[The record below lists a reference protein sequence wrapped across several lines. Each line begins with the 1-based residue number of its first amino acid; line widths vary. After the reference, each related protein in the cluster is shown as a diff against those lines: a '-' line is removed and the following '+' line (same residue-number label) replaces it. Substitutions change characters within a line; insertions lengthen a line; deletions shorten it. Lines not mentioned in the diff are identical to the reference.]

1 MPEYCT
7 CGAQLPPDARFCHKC
22 GKPQRDEPTLEV
34 VESAPPPGPSQPASL
49 PPPEIGLH
57 NSLAVRIAFLV
68 GALTFVLSS
77 LPLPPYVGMIWLLG
91 AGFISVLLYRRRSG
105 HPVSVRS
112 GARMGWIT
120 GLCCFVIFTVI
131 FTFSFAVAAYLFR
144 EGGAGAYFAQLRAL
158 GMPEDTI
165 RKVEQAIRYF
175 ESPAQVAAFLLSFFV
190 MFTGL
195 VAIGG
200 AIGAKIL
207 SQSSS
212 GAGGR
217 E

>member
-22 GKPQRDEPTLEV
+22 GKPQRDEPLLDAAEIPLQ
-34 VESAPPPGPSQPASL
+34 SIPSPPAAL
-49 PPPEIGLH
+49 APPEIGFH
-57 NSLAVRIAFLV
+57 NKLAVRIAFLV

-77 LPLPPYVGMIWLLG
+77 LPLPPYVGMIWLLA
-91 AGFISVLLYRRRSG
+91 AGFVSVLLYRRRSG
-105 HPVSVRS
+105 QSLSVRS

-131 FTFSFAVAAYLFR
+131 FTLSFAVAASLFR
-144 EGGAGAYFAQLRAL
+144 EGGASAYFAQLRAL

-165 RKVEQAIRYF
+165 RKVEQAISF
-175 ESPAQVAAFLLSFFV
+175 FQSPAQVAVFLLSFFV

-195 VAIGG
+195 VALGG
-200 AIGAKIL
+200 AIGAKLL